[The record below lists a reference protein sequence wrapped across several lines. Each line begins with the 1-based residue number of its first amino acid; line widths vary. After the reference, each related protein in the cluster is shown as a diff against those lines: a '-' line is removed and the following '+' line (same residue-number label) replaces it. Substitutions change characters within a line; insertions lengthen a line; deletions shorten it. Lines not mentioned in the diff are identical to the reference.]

1 MEEDSLLILGP
12 CPDALEQISKVF
24 AVKFPTFPT
33 RMVI

>member
-1 MEEDSLLILGP
+1 MEEDSVLNLGRY
-12 CPDALEQISKVF
+12 PDALEQVSKVF